1 MMIMAIYIVY
11 KVNYLLV
18 WLTSNKNSGVYFIA
32 QFDFKY
38 ADDTK
43 LTDVPRVDSN
53 GNILYDAN
61 SHVIYS
67 N

>member
-1 MMIMAIYIVY
+1 MAIYIVY

-18 WLTSNKNSGVYFIA
+18 WLTSNKNSEVYFIA

-43 LTDVPRVDSN
+43 LTDVPRVD
-53 GNILYDAN
+53 
-61 SHVIYS
+61 
-67 N
+67 